1 MMGWL
6 LLIGL
11 FGGGGYWAYRA
22 WQNWQESYGNRSDE
36 YDNGQL
42 AMMLHAREDGETP
55 HPPPPAAPA
64 APRPAVAFAASPAM
78 PAAAPAALS
87 AAILPGQVRRLPLD
101 AVAQSVY
108 LHLHVDIPQLPV
120 LSCVDIACL
129 LPADTRHAP
138 RLQAD
143 FVICKKDFSP
153 AVVIFIERNGEA
165 AALDHAHQ
173 LLRTQRLRVLRWHAN
188 ALPAREQMRQQIFKP
203 KAG

>member
-1 MMGWL
+1 MIGWL

-22 WQNWQESYGNRSDE
+22 WQNWQERYGNRNDDYE
-36 YDNGQL
+36 NGQL
-42 AMMLHAREDGETP
+42 AIMLHARDDGSTP
-55 HPPPPAAPA
+55 AAPPPAAAPL
-64 APRPAVAFAASPAM
+64 APRPPAAVAPQ
-78 PAAAPAALS
+78 PAAAASLS
-87 AAILPGQVRRLPLD
+87 AAIPPGQVRHLPLD
-101 AVAQSVY
+101 AAAQSVY

-129 LPADTRHAP
+129 LPPETRHTP
-138 RLQAD
+138 RLLAD

-153 AVVIFIERNGEA
+153 AVVIFIERGGEA
-165 AALDHAHQ
+165 VALDHAHQ
-173 LLRTQRLRVLRWHAN
+173 LLRAQRLRVLRWHAN